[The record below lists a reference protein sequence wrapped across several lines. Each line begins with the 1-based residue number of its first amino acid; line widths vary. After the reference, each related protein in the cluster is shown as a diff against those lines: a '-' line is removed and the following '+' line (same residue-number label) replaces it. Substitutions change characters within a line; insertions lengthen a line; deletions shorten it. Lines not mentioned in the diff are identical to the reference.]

1 MRLVLFRSL
10 WVLGLSGLLAMLA
23 ACVMKP
29 PPVPGE
35 AKDPGVRAGPPGAG
49 EPLKGLDKHER
60 TAFEVGKEEF
70 AETEDPRDGLGPTM
84 NLNSCVGCHVAPAMG
99 GTSPAIN
106 PQVAFAT
113 ELGAH
118 NKVFSFLRADGP
130 VREVRRVRNPD
141 GSPDG
146 GVHSL
151 FSIAGRSD
159 APGCNLAQPD
169 LEAELARH
177 NIIFRIPT
185 PIFGAGLI
193 EMIPDREILANRGA
207 NRAEKAALGIVGK
220 PNIVL
225 PFHAISGQPNK
236 NGNDGTLGRFGWKA
250 QNKSLLVFAAEAY
263 NVEMGVTSDAFPTE
277 REEDPA
283 CQFAR
288 QPNNVRNFARS
299 GKLDVEEVLEGAAA
313 IEKFGFFMRFLAPP
327 APASGDP
334 GGAASIERGRATFDK
349 AGCALCHVPTM
360 KTGDTFVN
368 AMRNQPVHL
377 FSDLLLHDMG
387 EGLADGINQGQAGP
401 RDFRTAPLWGLGQR
415 HFFLHDG
422 RTSDLREAILAH
434 YSRHS
439 EANEVVRRFYGFS
452 NAEQQDLYNFLR
464 SL

>member
-10 WVLGLSGLLAMLA
+10 WVLGVPALLA

-29 PPVPGE
+29 PPVPGD

-70 AETEDPRDGLGPTM
+70 AEAEVPTDGLGPTM
-84 NLNSCVGCHVAPAMG
+84 NLDSCLSCHSAPAMG
-99 GTSPAIN
+99 GTSPAVN

-113 ELGAH
+113 LLGAH

-130 VREVRRVRNPD
+130 VREARRVRNPD

-159 APGCNLAQPD
+159 APGCSLPQAD
-169 LEAELARH
+169 LEAEHARR
-177 NIIFRIPT
+177 NLIFRIPT
-185 PIFGAGLI
+185 PVFGAGLI
-193 EMIPDREILANRGA
+193 EMIPDREILANRNE
-207 NRAEKAALGIVGK
+207 NRAEKAALGIEGK

-225 PFHAISGQPNK
+225 PFHTISGQPNK

-250 QNKSLLVFAAEAY
+250 QNKSLLIFAGEAY
-263 NVEMGVTSDAFPTE
+263 NVEMGITSDAFPTE
-277 REEDPA
+277 REEEPS
-283 CQFAR
+283 CQFAK
-288 QPNNVRNFARS
+288 QPNDVRILSRS
-299 GKLDVEEVLEGAAA
+299 GRLDVEEVLDAAA
-313 IEKFGFFMRFLAPP
+313 GVEKFSFFMRFLAPP
-327 APASGDP
+327 TPVADNP
-334 GGAASIERGRATFDK
+334 GGTASIERGRATFHK

-360 KTGDTFVN
+360 KTGDTVVN
-368 AMRNQPVHL
+368 ALRHQPVHL

-387 EGLADGINQGQAGP
+387 EGLADGVSQGQAGA

-415 HFFLHDG
+415 RFFMHDG
-422 RTSDLREAILAH
+422 RAADLREAILAH